1 MLLSPF
7 KGPSGSVPRAAGI
20 SGGLCAGCSRHGVGG
35 WGEPPE
41 GPGSAWSSVP
51 RRGAGLSRV
60 PAAQLVPELPG
71 GATVPTLSGCPPAPQ
86 VERNQLCLR
95 GACDRRLGWGSPWAV
110 SACGGL
116 REAGE
121 LTGPPP
127 ASPKLQGHLGPALS
141 PQLWTTEQG
150 GSCSGTLVCRE
161 QLAGVECLYFPVS
174 RVVGHGCLG
183 LGV

>member
-1 MLLSPF
+1 M
-7 KGPSGSVPRAAGI
+7 
-20 SGGLCAGCSRHGVGG
+20 
-35 WGEPPE
+35 
-41 GPGSAWSSVP
+41 
-51 RRGAGLSRV
+51 
-60 PAAQLVPELPG
+60 
-71 GATVPTLSGCPPAPQ
+71 PTLSGCPPAPQ

-141 PQLWTTEQG
+141 PQLWITEHG

-174 RVVGHGCLG
+174 QAVGHGCLG
-183 LGV
+183 LGVRGEACPPPSLRAETCGSRCRKNESSEVTRPELLPHACLPAGPGLRTLCITPWSLHGYPWRWAPWSPPPQG